1 MLIAFY
7 TKTPDG
13 QAGQS
18 DQAKRWF
25 DEFELTGPQNV
36 RARFAQTNA
45 GSGRSDRR
53 STDGDWLR
61 SRMARPGTIAG
72 KPKAMSIAMKDRFSG
87 RA

>member
-1 MLIAFY
+1 MLITFY

-36 RARFAQTNA
+36 RAQLAQTNA
-45 GSGRSDRR
+45 GSGGSVAIGALQMAIGFAQEWLGLARSPESRR
-53 STDGDWLR
+53 RCR
-61 SRMARPGTIAG
+61 SP
-72 KPKAMSIAMKDRFSG
+72 
-87 RA
+87 